1 MRSATG
7 LLFWRTLTER
17 TGGGAPP
24 ARQNDLVHTCSD
36 TRQPPGLHRNHAQC
50 SLCMKRAPLFFC
62 RGSREPCA
70 MFSGYLVK
78 CLICFHTC
86 CSASSLPVLYSAL
99 RVV

>member
-1 MRSATG
+1 MFS
-7 LLFWRTLTER
+7 
-17 TGGGAPP
+17 
-24 ARQNDLVHTCSD
+24 DYLVKCLICFYT
-36 TRQPPGLHRNHAQC
+36 
-50 SLCMKRAPLFFC
+50 C
-62 RGSREPCA
+62 RGSLEPRA